1 MSDIIQLLP
10 DSVANQIAA
19 GEVIQRPGSVIKEL
33 VENSLDAGATKIDVL
48 VVDAGKTSIQV
59 VDNGKGMSITDARM
73 SFERHA
79 TSKIK
84 KASDLFSL
92 TTMGFRGEALASIA
106 AISCVDLKTRI
117 KDEEMG
123 GYIQVEGSNIIHQET
138 VACAI
143 GTNFTVKNLFFNVP
157 ARRKFLKSDST
168 ELNCIVQ
175 EYERIV
181 LVHPEISFSLRSN
194 GVVISELPKQTERQR
209 IIAIFGKRTNED
221 LLSLHSNTTLASIHG
236 FVAQP
241 KNSRKRR
248 VHQYFFVNGRFMR
261 HPYFHNAVNHA
272 YENLIPKGEHI
283 SYFIY
288 FKVNPESI
296 DVNIHPTKT
305 EIKFSEERSIW
316 QLLSASIRES
326 LGKFNAVPSIDFD
339 TKDRP
344 EIPTFTKSA
353 SAIVPHVTV
362 NKSYNPFA
370 DDVVGKNS
378 VGTWGS
384 GLTTE
389 VDSTTLSKSL
399 DDKANQKDQIFF
411 SRIGGK
417 QKCIDS
423 LKNKQK
429 GYEHTNIIGSKLN
442 GTIHLNVQKA
452 KIVDETSITE
462 NRATTD
468 YIPHFP
474 DIIDKESSTKSDE
487 IIKTNI
493 TSKCQIKDIESNTNF
508 QNDKVST
515 NHPEV
520 HILASSINIATP
532 IDIREPLVNREML
545 INQDVS
551 ATHLFS
557 TSTEIETQKS
567 ELSLTREGYAV
578 HIQNSKYI
586 RLKAGYIVVSMDNE
600 LVFID
605 QHRAHVRILYDRYL
619 RQMKNHHSTSMG
631 VLFPEI
637 LEISQSEVSLLDQII
652 PDLEYIGFDLASLG
666 GGSYSING
674 IPPTIELS
682 KAVELIKQAIYEVTE
697 TGKDIQTS
705 RQESLA
711 FTLAKNT
718 AIHRNKKL
726 DAEEVSLLVKQLF
739 QTSTP
744 KFSPSGNKVIVT
756 LKQSEITSMFD

>member
-48 VVDAGKTSIQV
+48 VIGAGKTSIQV

-79 TSKIK
+79 TSKIRE
-84 KASDLFSL
+84 ASDLFTL

-106 AISCVDLKTRI
+106 AISYVDLKTRTE
-117 KDEEMG
+117 DEEMG
-123 GYIQVEGSNIIHQET
+123 GHIQVQGSEIVSQEP
-138 VACAI
+138 VACDV

-168 ELNCIVQ
+168 ELSSIIQ

-194 GVVISELPKQTERQR
+194 GIMVSELPKQSERQR
-209 IIAIFGKRTNED
+209 IISIFGKRTNED
-221 LLSLHSNTTLASIHG
+221 LLSLHSDTTLASIHG

-288 FKVNPESI
+288 LDVNPESI

-344 EIPTFTKSA
+344 EIPTFTKNTPVN
-353 SAIVPHVTV
+353 VPHVTV
-362 NKSYNPFA
+362 DSHYNPFA
-370 DDVVGKNS
+370 DDAIGNS
-378 VGTWGS
+378 TVGTWGS
-384 GLTTE
+384 GTSDITTSSSAPID
-389 VDSTTLSKSL
+389 DSMTTSARILSSK
-399 DDKANQKDQIFF
+399 
-411 SRIGGK
+411 IGGEK
-417 QKCIDS
+417 KSIETQNDSVKGQKRT
-423 LKNKQK
+423 K
-429 GYEHTNIIGSKLN
+429 IIGSKLN
-442 GTIHLNVQKA
+442 NTIDHTIRKS
-452 KIVDETSITE
+452 KIVDETYITE

-474 DIIDKESSTKSDE
+474 DLNNYNKSDSQSNNE
-487 IIKTNI
+487 SKT
-493 TSKCQIKDIESNTNF
+493 SPSTNF
-508 QNDKVST
+508 QTTNNQSEDHLKVDVKLGFQT
-515 NHPEV
+515 GNQVLE
-520 HILASSINIATP
+520 SSINI
-532 IDIREPLVNREML
+532 EPLIDN
-545 INQDVS
+545 DVS
-551 ATHLFS
+551 VVKKDVLRNSSVSVNDTTT
-557 TSTEIETQKS
+557 TSIDEEVKKTTLLVDRAE
-567 ELSLTREGYAV
+567 YAV
-578 HIQNSKYI
+578 HIQDSKYL
-586 RLKAGYIVVSMDNE
+586 RLRAGYIVISMNNE
-600 LVFID
+600 LVLID
-605 QHRAHVRILYDRYL
+605 QHRAHVRVLYDRYL
-619 RQMKNHHSTSMG
+619 RQMKQHHSISMG

-637 LEISQSEVSLLDQII
+637 FEIPQSDVTLLDQII

-682 KAVELIKQAIYEVTE
+682 KAVELVKQAIYEATE
-697 TGKDIQTS
+697 TGKDIQRS

-718 AIHRNKKL
+718 AIHRNKRL
-726 DAEEVSLLVKQLF
+726 DADEVSLLVKQLF

-744 KFSPSGNKVIVT
+744 MLTPGGNKVIVS
-756 LKQSEITSMFD
+756 LKQSDITSMFA

>member
-59 VDNGKGMSITDARM
+59 VDNGNGMSITDARM

-84 KASDLFSL
+84 EASDLFTL

-106 AISCVDLKTRI
+106 AVSYVDLKTRTA
-117 KDEEMG
+117 DEEMG
-123 GYIQVEGSNIIHQET
+123 IHIQVQGSEIVVQEPI
-138 VACAI
+138 ACDV

-168 ELNCIVQ
+168 ELSCITQ

-181 LVHPEISFSLRSN
+181 LVNPEVSFSLRSN
-194 GVVISELPKQTERQR
+194 GVMVSELPKQTERQR

-221 LLSLHSNTTLASIHG
+221 LLSLHSDTTLASIHG

-288 FKVNPESI
+288 FDVNPESI

-344 EIPTFTKSA
+344 EIPTFTKSTP
-353 SAIVPHVTV
+353 VNTPHVIVDTH
-362 NKSYNPFA
+362 YNPFA
-370 DDVVGKNS
+370 DNAIGNNA

-384 GLTTE
+384 GIS
-389 VDSTTLSKSL
+389 DSITPLNSSIPSSDRSIGSARILSSK
-399 DDKANQKDQIFF
+399 
-411 SRIGGK
+411 IGAAK
-417 QKCIDS
+417 K
-423 LKNKQK
+423 
-429 GYEHTNIIGSKLN
+429 ETNIQDGSEKESNKTTILGSKLN
-442 GTIHLNVQKA
+442 NLVRSDSQESIA
-452 KIVDETSITE
+452 IDETYITE
-462 NRATTD
+462 NKAATD

-474 DIIDKESSTKSDE
+474 DITTRESDLQSNKE
-487 IIKTNI
+487 I
-493 TSKCQIKDIESNTNF
+493 Q
-508 QNDKVST
+508 KVSSANLRNSNNKIDDKFKGMQESASLPDT
-515 NHPEV
+515 HL
-520 HILASSINIATP
+520 LASSINIESLA
-532 IDIREPLVNREML
+532 DSDGVV
-545 INQDVS
+545 INNDVESKQSSLLADQGETTVHLQD
-551 ATHLFS
+551 
-557 TSTEIETQKS
+557 
-567 ELSLTREGYAV
+567 
-578 HIQNSKYI
+578 SKYL
-586 RLKAGYIVVSMDNE
+586 RLRAGYIVVSMDNE
-600 LVFID
+600 LVLID
-605 QHRAHVRILYDRYL
+605 QHRAHVRVLYDRYL
-619 RQMKNHHSTSMG
+619 RQMTQHHSVSMG

-637 LEISQSEVSLLDQII
+637 LEIPQSDVTLLDQII

-674 IPPTIELS
+674 IPPTLELS
-682 KAVELIKQAIYEVTE
+682 KAVDLIKQAIYEATE
-697 TGKDIQTS
+697 TGKNIQTG

-711 FTLAKNT
+711 FTFARNT
-718 AIHRNKKL
+718 AIHRNKRI
-726 DAEEVSLLVKQLF
+726 DADEISLLVKQLF
-739 QTSTP
+739 QSASPMLT
-744 KFSPSGNKVIVT
+744 PSGKKIIIS
-756 LKQSEITSMFD
+756 LKQSDIISMFD

>member
-33 VENSLDAGATKIDVL
+33 VENSLDAGATQIDVL
-48 VVDAGKTSIQV
+48 VVNAGKTSIQV

-79 TSKIK
+79 TSKIRE
-84 KASDLFSL
+84 ASDLFTL

-106 AISCVDLKTRI
+106 AVSYVDLKTRTR
-117 KDEEMG
+117 DDEMG
-123 GYIQVEGSNIIHQET
+123 VYLQVEGSDIVKQEP
-138 VACAI
+138 VACDV

-168 ELNCIVQ
+168 EMNTIIQ

-181 LVHPEISFSLRSN
+181 LVHPEVSFSLRSN
-194 GVVISELPKQTERQR
+194 GVMVSELPKQTERQR
-209 IIAIFGKRTNED
+209 IISIFGKRTNED
-221 LLSLHSNTTLASIHG
+221 LLSLHSDTTLASIHG

-248 VHQYFFVNGRFMR
+248 VHQYFFVNGRYMK

-288 FKVNPESI
+288 FNVNPQSI

-305 EIKFSEERSIW
+305 EIKFAEERSIW

-353 SAIVPHVTV
+353 PVVVPKVTV
-362 NKSYNPFA
+362 DTHYNPFA
-370 DDVVGKNS
+370 DNAVGNDA
-378 VGTWGS
+378 VGTWGTGIS
-384 GLTTE
+384 SSSISTSEE
-389 VDSTTLSKSL
+389 VTSENKTSSESLYPSSDDSTIIASSIASSSAENTSHGARILSSKIGNQDKVINTHPSSINGSDKS
-399 DDKANQKDQIFF
+399 
-411 SRIGGK
+411 
-417 QKCIDS
+417 
-423 LKNKQK
+423 
-429 GYEHTNIIGSKLN
+429 NILGSKLN
-442 GTIHLNVQKA
+442 GNSITNGQSNRVL
-452 KIVDETSITE
+452 DETYITE
-462 NRATTD
+462 NKSATD

-474 DIIDKESSTKSDE
+474 DLKAQGPSTDAE
-487 IIKTNI
+487 G
-493 TSKCQIKDIESNTNF
+493 E
-508 QNDKVST
+508 VSRDAST
-515 NHPEV
+515 DSHRVDHSPEGP
-520 HILASSINIATP
+520 ILASAINTSASDNTSSDISSAEVQQTRLPVDLGDAP
-532 IDIREPLVNREML
+532 I
-545 INQDVS
+545 
-551 ATHLFS
+551 
-557 TSTEIETQKS
+557 
-567 ELSLTREGYAV
+567 
-578 HIQNSKYI
+578 HILDSKYL
-586 RLKAGYIVVSMDNE
+586 RLRAGYIVVSMNNE
-600 LVFID
+600 LVLID
-605 QHRAHVRILYDRYL
+605 QHRAHVTVLYDRYL
-619 RQMKNHHSTSMG
+619 RQMKQHHSTSMG

-637 LEISQSEVSLLDQII
+637 LEIPQSDVALLDQII

-674 IPPTIELS
+674 IPPTLELS
-682 KAVELIKQAIYEVTE
+682 KAVDLIKQTIYEATE
-697 TGKDIQTS
+697 TGKDIQKS
-705 RQESLA
+705 RQEMLA

-718 AIHRNKKL
+718 AINRTKRL
-726 DAEEVSLLVKQLF
+726 DGDEVSLLVKQLF
-739 QTSTP
+739 QTSSPMLTP
-744 KFSPSGNKVIVT
+744 GGNKVIVSF
-756 LKQSEITSMFD
+756 KQSDIISMFD